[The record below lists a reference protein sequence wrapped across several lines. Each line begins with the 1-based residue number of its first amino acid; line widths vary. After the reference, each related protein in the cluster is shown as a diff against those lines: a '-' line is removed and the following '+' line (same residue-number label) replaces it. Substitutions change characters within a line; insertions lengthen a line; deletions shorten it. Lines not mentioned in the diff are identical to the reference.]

1 MERHH
6 QLTYATSIV
15 QLAIALASISIVIRR
30 RWLWCGSLACLA
42 AGIVVAVI

>member
-6 QLTYATSIV
+6 QLTHATSIV

-30 RWLWCGSLACLA
+30 RWLWYGSLGCLA
-42 AGIVVAVI
+42 AGIVVALI